1 MAPFNFSGWIFWVRE
16 VGDSME
22 SKWSVIER
30 RNDMHNIGME
40 YVGMD
45 IEKRRARCRGSILQR
60 LLCNLWRLTDK
71 RGHNRIIFRDERRE
85 KR

>member
-45 IEKRRARCRGSILQR
+45 I
-60 LLCNLWRLTDK
+60 
-71 RGHNRIIFRDERRE
+71 
-85 KR
+85 

>member
-60 LLCNLWRLTDK
+60 PLMMIWAGGSCASY
-71 RGHNRIIFRDERRE
+71 IE
-85 KR
+85 